1 VPKETT
7 VSTYSFQGAP
17 ALEAARALIREDLE
31 LSWDRLTAQADDAPG
46 ELPDRLRWLSS
57 RQGKRLRS
65 TLLLL
70 TTRLSDRPNLGA
82 ARLSAAAI
90 ELLHVASL
98 AHDDV
103 IDESDLRR
111 GEASAP
117 RRWGNQMAVLV
128 GDYAFARSMKL
139 AIGTGLPD
147 IIEAIN
153 HASCQLA
160 AGEVAELDLAR
171 TERPTWSGYRE
182 VIHLKTAS
190 LLEGCCRCGAL
201 SAGLPQSQVDG
212 ASRFGQRF
220 GMAFQMCDDLLDLG
234 GIPDLDK
241 PVRTDLANGLAN
253 LPSLLRQELTGR
265 SLADLV
271 HHSTLELFGTLR
283 DEGVLSRARDLI
295 GDELREAAKELSGL
309 PGFPARD
316 HLAGLLAELEERSS
330 RALSG

>member
-1 VPKETT
+1 M
-7 VSTYSFQGAP
+7 
-17 ALEAARALIREDLE
+17 EAARALIREDLD
-31 LSWDRLTAQADDAPG
+31 LSWELLTAQADDAPG
-46 ELPDRLRWLSS
+46 ELPGRLRWLSS

-70 TTRLSDRPNLGA
+70 TSRLSQHPDFKA

-111 GEASAP
+111 GAASAP
-117 RRWGNQMAVLV
+117 SRWGNQMAVLV

-171 TERPTWSGYRE
+171 ADDPTWKAYRE

-190 LLEGCCRCGAL
+190 LLEACCRCGAL
-201 SAGLPQSQVDG
+201 SAGLSASLVDG
-212 ASRFGQRF
+212 AGRFGQRF

-265 SLADLV
+265 SLADLADLP
-271 HHSTLELFGTLR
+271 TLDLFGTLR
-283 DEGVLSRARDLI
+283 DEGVLSRASAMI
-295 GDELREAAKELSGL
+295 EEELVAARGELVAL
-309 PGFPARD
+309 PRLPARD
-316 HLAGLLAELEERSS
+316 HLAGLLADLEERSN

>member
-1 VPKETT
+1 VPTDIA
-7 VSTYSFQGAP
+7 VSTLSSQGSQ
-17 ALEAARALIREDLE
+17 ALEAARALIRDDLD
-31 LSWDRLTAQADDAPG
+31 LSWELLSAQAADAPG
-46 ELPDRLRWLSS
+46 ELPVRLGALSA

-70 TTRLSDRPNLGA
+70 VTRLSGRSNLPA
-82 ARLSAAAI
+82 ARLAAAAI

-103 IDESDLRR
+103 IDEADLRR
-111 GEASAP
+111 GEESAP

-139 AIGTGLPD
+139 AIGTGLPE

-153 HASCQLA
+153 QASCQLT

-171 TERPTWSGYRE
+171 TDLPSWESYRE

-190 LLEGCCRCGAL
+190 LLDACCRCGAI
-201 SAGLPQSQVDG
+201 SAGL
-212 ASRFGQRF
+212 ASEQIATAGRFGQRF

-241 PVRTDLANGLAN
+241 SVRVDLSNGLAS
-253 LPSLLRQELTGR
+253 LPSLLRQEMTGR
-265 SLADLV
+265 SMADLADA
-271 HHSTLELFGTLR
+271 STAKLFKTLR
-283 DEGVLSRARDLI
+283 EEGVLGRARALVE
-295 GDELREAAKELSGL
+295 DELHQAASELSSL
-309 PGFPARD
+309 PDLPARA
-316 HLAGLLAELEERSS
+316 HLANLLSDLKERSVQ
-330 RALSG
+330 ALSA

>member
-1 VPKETT
+1 MPKETT
-7 VSTYSFQGAP
+7 VSTHSFQGAQ
-17 ALEAARALIREDLE
+17 ALEAARALIREDLD
-31 LSWDRLTAQADDAPG
+31 LSWDLLTAQADDAPG
-46 ELPDRLRWLSS
+46 ELPGRLRWLSS

-70 TTRLSDRPNLGA
+70 TSRLSPRPNQQA
-82 ARLSAAAI
+82 SRLSAAAI

-111 GEASAP
+111 GAASAP
-117 RRWGNQMAVLV
+117 SRWGNQMAVLV

-171 TERPTWSGYRE
+171 AERPTWEAYRE

-190 LLEGCCRCGAL
+190 LLEACCRSGAL
-201 SAGLPQSQVDG
+201 SAGLPAMLVDG
-212 ASRFGQRF
+212 AGRFGQKF

-234 GIPDLDK
+234 GVPDLDK

-271 HHSTLELFGTLR
+271 HLSTLDLFGTLR
-283 DEGVLSRARDLI
+283 AEGVLSRARDLI
-295 GDELREAAKELSGL
+295 GEELGAAARELAGL
-309 PGFPARD
+309 PDEPARA
-316 HLAGLLAELEERSS
+316 HLAGLLADLDERSS

>member
-1 VPKETT
+1 MPKETT
-7 VSTYSFQGAP
+7 VSTHSFQGAP
-17 ALEAARALIREDLE
+17 ALEAARALIREDLDASWE
-31 LSWDRLTAQADDAPG
+31 LLTAQADDAPG
-46 ELPDRLRWLSS
+46 ELPGRLRWLSS

-70 TTRLSDRPNLGA
+70 TSRLSERPNAKA
-82 ARLSAAAI
+82 ARHSAAAI

-111 GEASAP
+111 GAASAP
-117 RRWGNQMAVLV
+117 SRWGNQMAVLV

-153 HASCQLA
+153 NASCQLA

-171 TERPTWSGYRE
+171 AQNPTWAAYRE

-190 LLEGCCRCGAL
+190 LLEACCRSGAL
-201 SAGLPQSQVDG
+201 SAGLSSMLVDG
-212 ASRFGQRF
+212 AGRFGQKF

-253 LPSLLRQELTGR
+253 LPSLLRKELTGR
-265 SLADLV
+265 SLADLAN
-271 HHSTLELFGTLR
+271 HSTLDLFGTLR
-283 DEGVLSRARDLI
+283 DEGVLARASTLI
-295 GDELREAAKELSGL
+295 GQELGAAARELAGL
-309 PGFPARD
+309 PDLPARD
-316 HLAGLLAELEERSS
+316 HLAGLLADLEERSS